1 MIYKIWP
8 LLLLTGCYTVLIN
21 PYNSKTEVT
30 KKEEVIHFVMHY
42 ERLTRYVLE
51 EIPKFADIVLYRDN
65 EFNFKRM

>member
-1 MIYKIWP
+1 M
-8 LLLLTGCYTVLIN
+8 T
-21 PYNSKTEVT
+21 
-30 KKEEVIHFVMHY
+30 KEEVIHFVMHY